1 MPNYFSGPKKIIESQ
16 PKDAVLT
23 HKETRSA
30 ELKVL
35 MEKIEAQFGGFG
47 HIPIKSDYWDYK
59 RELARLNDATP

>member
-1 MPNYFSGPKKIIESQ
+1 
-16 PKDAVLT
+16 
-23 HKETRSA
+23 
-30 ELKVL
+30 